1 MSEFIEIDGS
11 VYRKDRI
18 EEVCPLTRGGAS
30 IVLANGSEV
39 ISDEPYESVRD
50 KLLGK
55 PSPDLR
61 KDFVDGLVS
70 HLKQRGMHGRAS
82 IVTQYY
88 QSTMLSEMEGA
99 G

>member
-1 MSEFIEIDGS
+1 MSEFIEIDD
-11 VYRKDRI
+11 Y
-18 EEVCPLTRGGAS
+18 
-30 IVLANGSEV
+30 VLRRSE
-39 ISDEPYESVRD
+39 ISHVTEIKTGCVVKFVDGKAGRFSEPYKSVRD